1 MMKCGMRNSADTM
14 SQLRHFPEGKDG
26 ERGQELEVEKEN
38 NNSCLGLGTGL
49 RAVQGRCPGTAA
61 GSCLG
66 KLLGSGNRAGRGA
79 ERFWS
84 QTHRDV
90 KATAAEDE
98 ERPGKEPEA
107 YAERPR
113 RKYPCSQAVRRAQ
126 SWEGKAPFR
135 RRPRLCRAKGEAP
148 GAETGP

>member
-1 MMKCGMRNSADTM
+1 M
-14 SQLRHFPEGKDG
+14 
-26 ERGQELEVEKEN
+26 
-38 NNSCLGLGTGL
+38 
-49 RAVQGRCPGTAA
+49 QGRCPGTAA

-113 RKYPCSQAVRRAQ
+113 RKHPCSQAVRRAQ

-148 GAETGP
+148 GAETGPWEHGQTALGWVGWQSCKQALVDERGHSC